1 LTEEIRE
8 ELRDDFAEE
17 MNSVT
22 KFKNMT
28 VISRELSKLGA
39 EVGSIF
45 IEFTN
50 TKNAAAGIKKTKG
63 PNGEPRRY
71 DGFEI
76 KTAFIS
82 DKLWTQYFFPELKT
96 TVQTENVQD
105 K

>member
-1 LTEEIRE
+1 
-8 ELRDDFAEE
+8 

-22 KFKNMT
+22 KFKNMI
-28 VISRELSKLGA
+28 VINRELSKLGA

-45 IEFTN
+45 IEFAN
-50 TKNAAAGIKKTKG
+50 VKNAQAGIKKTKN
-63 PNGEPRRY
+63 PTGEPRRY

-82 DKLWTQYFFPELKT
+82 EKLWTQYFFPELKT
-96 TVQTENVQD
+96 TVQTPNLPD